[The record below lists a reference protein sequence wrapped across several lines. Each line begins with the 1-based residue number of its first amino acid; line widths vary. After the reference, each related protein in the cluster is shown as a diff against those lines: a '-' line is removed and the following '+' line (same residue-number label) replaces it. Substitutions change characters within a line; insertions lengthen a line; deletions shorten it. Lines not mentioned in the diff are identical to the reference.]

1 MIEFNKKKSEYERI
15 IKEINRK
22 IEIYIKME
30 IQFKSLVEEHRTCKY
45 TIEELKERIR
55 MISTEVVEVRKEQD
69 FDEYYEEEE

>member
-30 IQFKSLVEEHRTCKY
+30 IQFKSL
-45 TIEELKERIR
+45 
-55 MISTEVVEVRKEQD
+55 
-69 FDEYYEEEE
+69 